1 MTTTRKNKRRARLI
15 RKLAAYSAAAGAAG
29 IATSEAADAAV
40 IYSGLLN
47 GGAGMVSTKSK
58 GFYLDLDVDGNYD
71 FRFQQRDKAKI
82 KGSKKGSKKGSTK
95 AKTGRAVYI
104 SASSST
110 SYLPLGPNFIQ
121 FSTTSSFANALAA
134 GDFVSDTNF
143 SSSFARAAEWT
154 YTSGAAGPFAG
165 NGPLFLGLKFR
176 IGSDY
181 HLGWARIQID
191 PLVRKLTLYDYAYE
205 TDPLTSIETF
215 ATELPAVPEPN
226 SLALL
231 ATGAVGLA
239 ALRRRRKRAAT
250 QATSD
255 SSLA

>member
-1 MTTTRKNKRRARLI
+1 MTTARNNKRRARLL

-29 IATSEAADAAV
+29 IATSESADAGV

-47 GGAGMVSTKSK
+47 GGAGIVSTKSK

-71 FRFQQRDKAKI
+71 FHFRQTDKAKI
-82 KGSKKGSKKGSTK
+82 KGSKKGGKKGSKK
-95 AKTGRAVYI
+95 ATGRAVYI

-181 HLGWARIQID
+181 HLGWARIEVD

-205 TDPLTSIETF
+205 TDPLTSIQTF
-215 ATELPAVPEPN
+215 ATELPAVPEPS

-239 ALRRRRKRAAT
+239 ALRRRRTRAADR
-250 QATSD
+250 AASE
-255 SSLA
+255 SSSA